1 MIHTLA
7 LYGSAVLI
15 VALFTGIV
23 TAFTRFE
30 Q

>member
-7 LYGSAVLI
+7 LYGSASLIAVLF
-15 VALFTGIV
+15 VGVVFSFVG
-23 TAFTRFE
+23 FE

>member
-15 VALFTGIV
+15 AILFVGVI

>member
-7 LYGSAVLI
+7 LYGSATLIAVLF
-15 VALFTGIV
+15 VGVVFSFVG
-23 TAFTRFE
+23 FE

>member
-15 VALFTGIV
+15 AILFTGIV
-23 TAFTRFE
+23 FSFVGFE
-30 Q
+30 K